1 VEQSDVAAYFQKIGV
16 PAPSVQIIAVDGVT
30 TDPAAD
36 PDSTGEVMLDIDVL
50 VRWREAQR

>member
-1 VEQSDVAAYFQKIGV
+1 
-16 PAPSVQIIAVDGVT
+16 VQIIAVDGVT